1 MKLKTLIIS
10 ALLLIVSS
18 VVYAGQVTI
27 VPIITSCTTIASGT
41 TDTTTVQPIYGYTG
55 YIGFSFTGV
64 DASGANFTQTGAYI
78 VYQAWDDSTT
88 AYTQSYSN
96 TTPTLYGAN
105 GYPATSAWQITGNS
119 LSSSNITAK
128 KASIQVPVAK
138 YITWSIIN
146 NGAVNITACTLN
158 MVAQ

>member
-1 MKLKTLIIS
+1 MKIKTTLILL
-10 ALLLIVSS
+10 ALITMSGVS
-18 VVYAGQVTI
+18 YAGQVTI
-27 VPIITSCTTIASGT
+27 IPLISSCTTVASGT
-41 TDTTTVQPIYGYTG
+41 TDTTASQIIYGYTG

-64 DASGANFTQTGAYI
+64 DATGAKFTQTGAYL
-78 VYQAWDDSTT
+78 VYQVWDDNTA

-96 TTPTLYGAN
+96 TTPTLYGSN

-119 LSSSNITAK
+119 LSASNVTAK
-128 KASIQVPVAK
+128 KASIQAPIGR